1 MLQVEIPLSFIGSK
15 HDPHFTID
23 RPQGNGF
30 YVFLNF
36 AGPVKILDKRGCRWH
51 EHGGTIIYAPGFDQ
65 WYTAGEA
72 DMEHTWFHCTGSSV
86 EVLLDRYD
94 IPVNEVLGLS
104 HVADLTPFLRSVERE
119 RLKESPFWE
128 DIVSARAAEFFVNLG
143 RAVAALNDVRFTA
156 YQYEQMD
163 VLRHV
168 RAEVFSQLD
177 RKWTVPEMAL
187 LGNLSAS
194 RFSSLYRLFFDHSPL
209 DDLIEARLI
218 KACKLLEQTNASV
231 ENIAEQCGF
240 ESLPHFS
247 RIFRRKMDVPPSI
260 YRKDN

>member
-1 MLQVEIPLSFIGSK
+1 
-15 HDPHFTID
+15 
-23 RPQGNGF
+23 
-30 YVFLNF
+30 
-36 AGPVKILDKRGCRWH
+36 
-51 EHGGTIIYAPGFDQ
+51 
-65 WYTAGEA
+65 
-72 DMEHTWFHCTGSSV
+72 
-86 EVLLDRYD
+86 
-94 IPVNEVLGLS
+94 
-104 HVADLTPFLRSVERE
+104 
-119 RLKESPFWE
+119 
-128 DIVSARAAEFFVNLG
+128 
-143 RAVAALNDVRFTA
+143 
-156 YQYEQMD
+156 
-163 VLRHV
+163 
-168 RAEVFSQLD
+168 
-177 RKWTVPEMAL
+177 MAL